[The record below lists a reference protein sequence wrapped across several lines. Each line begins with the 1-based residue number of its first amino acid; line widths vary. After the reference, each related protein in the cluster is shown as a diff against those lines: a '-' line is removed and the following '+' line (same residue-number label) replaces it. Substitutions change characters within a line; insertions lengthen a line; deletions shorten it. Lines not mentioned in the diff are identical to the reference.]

1 MLRIRVETPCR
12 PTENLGKVKVALLN
26 LFPDLAF
33 DREHEIVSGTT
44 GTLDRLRELIRNQKI
59 RDTARSQFVAGRRE
73 NRTRV
78 VLSKQ
83 AAYMGSGNF
92 AAGAALG
99 DIVVELTA
107 DDLTAA
113 IDYVAESTVDRAL
126 KPSGRTEG
134 T

>member
-33 DREHEIVSGTT
+33 DREDEIVSGTT

-83 AAYMGSGNF
+83 AAYMGSVNF